1 MRKVYVKVEKKGL
14 GSDEDILQEILIQ
27 WEHDFW

>member
-27 WEHDFW
+27 WGLGA